1 MDVRTQPK
9 PPEVFDSMV
18 TISFEKHTL
27 SNGLDVILHED
38 HNVPVVAV
46 NVWYHVGSKDEEVG
60 RTGFAHLFEHV
71 MFEGT
76 KHHNRSHFEP
86 LQKAGANL
94 NGSTTPDRTNYWE
107 DVPTNYLELA
117 LWLEADRMGFL
128 LDALDQERLD
138 IQRDVVKNERR
149 QSYENRPYGM
159 AHWHIQEALYPMP
172 HPYHW
177 MTIGSQEDLNAAT
190 LDDIKNFFKRF
201 YSPTNASLAIA
212 GDIQMGE
219 ALELANRYFGDLP
232 PGEAVPRKG
241 RHDSSLKGRVE
252 LEMRDK
258 VTLPRTYIAWPTP
271 PEGDPDDPA
280 LEIYQAIM
288 SDGQT
293 SRLHKSLVYEKQI
306 AQGAGMRYHS
316 SEIAG
321 QCMLQVTAAEGHD
334 LAEVEAAAEAEMER
348 LLKEPPTEEEMTR
361 VKNRIEASHFR
372 QLARIGGFGG
382 RADQL
387 NHFSVFAQDPDLI
400 NTSLDKYMSVTREDV
415 LRVAETVLGDNQVRL
430 RVLPE
435 PSLSPAT
442 VALDRTV
449 MPPPKSE
456 PSFTPPTPS
465 GTKLSNGMGVTVVE
479 QRGMPIVAFGL
490 LMDAGAS
497 RDPQDLPGL
506 AGFTAQ
512 MLPEGTTSRTSQ
524 EIAQAFEFIGSR
536 ISTDGRREYTLL
548 SAETLTKH
556 WPTALELTADL
567 VLNPN
572 FPDHEIERVRREHLT
587 DLRRGKDEP
596 NAVAEQLMAGLV
608 FNRDS
613 GYGHPLAGTEKSIAA
628 LTRNDLVSQ
637 FQRDY
642 GPANANLIVV
652 GDVSIYEAVKHAES
666 VFGGWQS
673 SDPSANG
680 RAPVEPSNGAAT
692 VYLVDKPGAPQS
704 VIRALNT
711 TIPRSHPDYLGLTL
725 MNYSFGG
732 QFSARLNQNLRQ
744 EKGYSYGY
752 QSNIQ
757 WYRGPSL
764 MLAGG
769 SVQTEVTKE
778 SVYETLKEYN
788 EVRGSRP
795 ISQEEL
801 DIAKQGILRSYPAA
815 FERPAAV
822 LGQVLQMVQF
832 GLPEDYFQTVRS
844 KLEAVTL
851 EDIHRITQELVRP
864 DQLKILVVGDR
875 QTIEPG
881 LRELDVPTVVLD
893 VDGVETT

>member
-1 MDVRTQPK
+1 
-9 PPEVFDSMV
+9 MV

-38 HNVPVVAV
+38 HNIPVVAV
-46 NVWYHVGSKDEEVG
+46 NVWYHVGSKDEEIG

-71 MFEGT
+71 MFEGS
-76 KHHNRSHFEP
+76 KHHNSSHFDP

-107 DVPTNYLELA
+107 DVPTNYLDLA
-117 LWLEADRMGFL
+117 LWLESDRMGFL
-128 LDALDQERLD
+128 LDALDQQRLD

-159 AHWHIQEALYPMP
+159 AHWHLQEALYPMP

-177 MTIGSQEDLNAAT
+177 MTIGSQEDLDAAD

-201 YSPTNASLAIA
+201 YTPSNASLAIA
-212 GDIQMGE
+212 GDIDMGQ
-219 ALELANRYFGDLP
+219 ALEMVNHYFGDLP
-232 PGEAVPRKG
+232 PGEPVPRKG
-241 RHDSSLKGRVE
+241 RHDSSLRGRIE
-252 LEMRDK
+252 LEMRDS

-271 PEGDPDDPA
+271 PEGDIDDAP

-288 SDGQT
+288 SDGLT

-306 AQGAGMRYHS
+306 AQSANMRYHS

-321 QCMLQVTAAEGHD
+321 QCILSVTAAEGHELD
-334 LAEVEAAAEAEMER
+334 EVEAAADAEMEM
-348 LLKEPPTEEEMTR
+348 LLREPPTDEEITR

-387 NHFSVFAQDPDLI
+387 NHYSVFSADPDLI

-415 LRVAETVLGDNQVRL
+415 MRVAESVLGENQVRL

-435 PSLSPAT
+435 PTLSSAT
-442 VALDRTV
+442 VTIDRTV

-456 PSFTPPTPS
+456 PVFNPPTPTR
-465 GTKLSNGMGVTVVE
+465 TKLSNGMGISVIE
-479 QRGMPIVAFGL
+479 QRGMPIVAFGV

-497 RDPQDLPGL
+497 RDPENLPGL

-512 MLPEGTTSRTSQ
+512 MLPEGTTTKTSQ

-536 ISTDGRREYTLL
+536 ISADGRREYTLL

-556 WPTALELTADL
+556 WPTGLELTADL

-587 DLRRGKDEP
+587 ELRRGKDEP

-608 FNRDS
+608 FQSSS
-613 GYGHPLAGTEKSIAA
+613 GYGHPLSGTEKSIAA
-628 LTRNDLVSQ
+628 LTQDDIVSQ
-637 FQRDY
+637 FSRDY
-642 GPANANLIVV
+642 TPANANLIVV
-652 GDVSIYEAVKHAES
+652 GDVSIDEVAKRAEAV
-666 VFGGWQS
+666 FGRWKGG
-673 SDPSANG
+673 PSANG
-680 RAPVEPSNGAAT
+680 RSVVEPSNGTAT
-692 VYLVDKPGAPQS
+692 IYLVDRPGAPQS

-711 TIPRSHPDYLGLTL
+711 TIPRLHPDYLGLTL
-725 MNYSFGG
+725 MNYAFGG

-752 QSNIQ
+752 QSHVQ
-757 WYRGPSL
+757 WFRSSSL

-778 SVYETLKEYN
+778 SVFETLKEYN

-795 ISQEEL
+795 ISEEEL
-801 DIAKQGILRSYPAA
+801 ENAKASVLRSFPAN
-815 FERPAAV
+815 FERPGAIM
-822 LGQVLQMVQF
+822 GQVLQMVQF
-832 GLPEDYFQTVRS
+832 GLPDDYLQTVRANV
-844 KLEAVTL
+844 EAVTL
-851 EDIHRITQELVRP
+851 DDVHRITQELVRP

-875 QTIEPG
+875 QLIETG
-881 LRELDVPTVVLD
+881 LRQLDLPTVVLD
-893 VDGVETT
+893 ADGVVTT

>member
-1 MDVRTQPK
+1 
-9 PPEVFDSMV
+9 MV
-18 TISFEKHTL
+18 TIAFEKHTL

-38 HNVPVVAV
+38 HTIPVVAV
-46 NVWYHVGSKDEEVG
+46 NVWYHVGSKDEEMG

-71 MFEGT
+71 MFEGS
-76 KHHNRSHFEP
+76 KHHNSSHFEP

-107 DVPTNYLELA
+107 DVPTNYLDLA

-128 LDALDQERLD
+128 LDALDQQRLD

-159 AHWHIQEALYPMP
+159 AHWHLQEALYPLP
-172 HPYHW
+172 HPYNW
-177 MTIGSQEDLNAAT
+177 MTIGSQEDLDAAT
-190 LDDIKNFFKRF
+190 LDDIKAFFTRF
-201 YSPTNASLAIA
+201 YTPTNASLAIA
-212 GDIQMGE
+212 GDIDMGE
-219 ALELANRYFGDLP
+219 ALEMANKYFSNLA

-241 RHDSSLKGRVE
+241 RHDSGLKGRIE

-258 VTLPRTYIAWPTP
+258 VTLPRTYIAWPTS
-271 PEGDPDDPA
+271 PEGDVDDAP

-288 SDGQT
+288 SDGLT

-306 AQGAGMRYHS
+306 AQNANMRYHS
-316 SEIAG
+316 SEISG
-321 QCMLQVTAAEGHD
+321 QCVMSVTAAEGHE
-334 LAEVEAAAEAEMER
+334 LAEVEAAADAEMAR
-348 LLKEPPTEEEMTR
+348 LLREPPTDEEITR

-372 QLARIGGFGG
+372 SLARIGGFGG

-387 NHFSVFAQDPDLI
+387 NHFSVFSANPELI
-400 NTSLDKYMSVTREDV
+400 NTSLDKYMKVTREDII
-415 LRVAETVLGDNQVRL
+415 RVAETVLGGNQVRL

-442 VALDRTV
+442 VTIDRTI
-449 MPPPKSE
+449 MPEPKAE
-456 PSFTPPTPS
+456 PVFNPPTP
-465 GTKLSNGMGVTVVE
+465 TRTTLSNGMGISVIE
-479 QRGMPIVAFGL
+479 QRGLPIVAFGM

-497 RDPQDLPGL
+497 RDPEQLPGL

-512 MLPEGTTSRTSQ
+512 MLPEGTTSKTSQ

-536 ISTDGRREYTLL
+536 ISADGRREYTLL

-567 VLNPN
+567 VLNPS
-572 FPDHEIERVRREHLT
+572 FPDHEVERVRREHLT
-587 DLRRGKDEP
+587 ELRRGKDEP

-608 FNRDS
+608 FQRDS
-613 GYGHPLAGTEKSIAA
+613 GYGHPLSGTENSIGA
-628 LTRNDLVSQ
+628 LTRDDMVRQFSQ
-637 FQRDY
+637 DY
-642 GPANANLIVV
+642 SPANANLIVV
-652 GDVSIYEAVKHAES
+652 GDVSIDEVAKRAEEI
-666 VFGGWQS
+666 FGSWKGGDS
-673 SDPSANG
+673 SANG
-680 RAPVEPSNGAAT
+680 VATIAPSNGTAT
-692 VYLVDKPGAPQS
+692 IYLVDRPGAPQS
-704 VIRALNT
+704 VIRAMHT
-711 TIPRSHPDYLGLTL
+711 TIPRLHPDYLGLTL
-725 MNYSFGG
+725 MNYAFGG

-752 QSNIQ
+752 QSHVQ
-757 WYRGPSL
+757 WFRGPSL

-778 SVYETLKEYN
+778 SVFETLKEFN

-795 ISQEEL
+795 ISAEEL
-801 DIAKQGILRSYPAA
+801 DNSKQSVLRSFPAN
-815 FERPAAV
+815 FERPGAIM
-822 LGQVLQMVQF
+822 GQVLQMVQF
-832 GLPEDYFQTVRS
+832 GLPDDYLQTVRS
-844 KLEAVTL
+844 NVEAVTL
-851 EDIHRITQELVRP
+851 DEVHRVTQELVRP

-875 QTIEPG
+875 QQIEKG
-881 LRELDVPTVVLD
+881 LRELDIPTVILD

>member
-1 MDVRTQPK
+1 
-9 PPEVFDSMV
+9 
-18 TISFEKHTL
+18 
-27 SNGLDVILHED
+27 
-38 HNVPVVAV
+38 
-46 NVWYHVGSKDEEVG
+46 
-60 RTGFAHLFEHV
+60 
-71 MFEGT
+71 
-76 KHHNRSHFEP
+76 
-86 LQKAGANL
+86 
-94 NGSTTPDRTNYWE
+94 
-107 DVPTNYLELA
+107 
-117 LWLEADRMGFL
+117 MGFL
-128 LDALDQERLD
+128 LDALDQQRLD

-159 AHWHIQEALYPMP
+159 AHWHLQEALYPMP

-177 MTIGSQEDLNAAT
+177 MTIGSQEDLDAAD

-201 YSPTNASLAIA
+201 YTPSNASLAIA
-212 GDIQMGE
+212 GDIDMGQ
-219 ALELANRYFGDLP
+219 ALEMVNHYFGDLP

-241 RHDSSLKGRVE
+241 RYDSSLRGRIE
-252 LEMRDK
+252 LEMRDS

-271 PEGDPDDPA
+271 PEGDIDDAP
-280 LEIYQAIM
+280 LEIYQAVM
-288 SDGQT
+288 SDGLT

-306 AQGAGMRYHS
+306 AQSANMRYHS

-321 QCMLQVTAAEGHD
+321 QCILSVTAAEGHGLD
-334 LAEVEAAAEAEMER
+334 EVEAAADAEMAR
-348 LLKEPPTEEEMTR
+348 LLREPPTDEEITR

-387 NHFSVFAQDPDLI
+387 NHYSVFSADPDLI

-415 LRVAETVLGDNQVRL
+415 MRVAESVLGENQVRL

-435 PSLSPAT
+435 PTLSPAT
-442 VALDRTV
+442 VTIDRTV
-449 MPPPKSE
+449 MPPPKGE
-456 PSFTPPTPS
+456 PVFNPPTPTR
-465 GTKLSNGMGVTVVE
+465 TKLSNGMGISVIE
-479 QRGMPIVAFGL
+479 QRGMPIVAFGV

-497 RDPQDLPGL
+497 RDPENLPGL

-512 MLPEGTTSRTSQ
+512 MLPEGTTTKTSQ

-536 ISTDGRREYTLL
+536 ISADGRREYTLL

-587 DLRRGKDEP
+587 ELRRGKDEP

-608 FNRDS
+608 FQSNS
-613 GYGHPLAGTEKSIAA
+613 GYGHPLSGTEKSIAA
-628 LTRNDLVSQ
+628 LTRDDMVSQ
-637 FQRDY
+637 FSRDY
-642 GPANANLIVV
+642 TPANANLIVV
-652 GDVSIYEAVKHAES
+652 GDVSIDEVAKRAEAV
-666 VFGGWQS
+666 FGSWKGG
-673 SDPSANG
+673 PSANG
-680 RAPVEPSNGAAT
+680 QAVVEPSNGTAT
-692 VYLVDKPGAPQS
+692 IYLVDRPGAPQS

-711 TIPRSHPDYLGLTL
+711 TIPRLHPDYLGLTL
-725 MNYSFGG
+725 MNYAFGG

-752 QSNIQ
+752 QSHVQ
-757 WYRGPSL
+757 WFRGPSL

-778 SVYETLKEYN
+778 SVFETLKEYN

-795 ISQEEL
+795 ISEEEL
-801 DIAKQGILRSYPAA
+801 ENAKASVLRSFPAN
-815 FERPAAV
+815 FERPGAIM
-822 LGQVLQMVQF
+822 GQVLQMVQF
-832 GLPEDYFQTVRS
+832 GLPDDYLQTVRANV
-844 KLEAVTL
+844 EAVTL
-851 EDIHRITQELVRP
+851 DDVHRITQELVRP

-875 QTIEPG
+875 QQIETG
-881 LRELDVPTVVLD
+881 LRELDLPTVVLD
-893 VDGVETT
+893 ADGVVTT

>member
-1 MDVRTQPK
+1 
-9 PPEVFDSMV
+9 MV

-38 HNVPVVAV
+38 HNIPVVAV
-46 NVWYHVGSKDEEVG
+46 NVWYHVGSKDEEIG

-71 MFEGT
+71 MFEGS
-76 KHHNRSHFEP
+76 KHHNSSHFDP

-107 DVPTNYLELA
+107 DVPTNYLDLA
-117 LWLEADRMGFL
+117 LWLESDRMGFL
-128 LDALDQERLD
+128 LDALDQQRLD

-159 AHWHIQEALYPMP
+159 AHWHLQEALYPMP

-177 MTIGSQEDLNAAT
+177 MTIGSQEDLDAAD

-201 YSPTNASLAIA
+201 YTPSNASLAIA
-212 GDIQMGE
+212 GDIDMGQ
-219 ALELANRYFGDLP
+219 ALEMVNHYFGDLP
-232 PGEAVPRKG
+232 PGEPAPRKG
-241 RHDSSLKGRVE
+241 RHDSSLRGRIE
-252 LEMRDK
+252 LEMRDS

-271 PEGDPDDPA
+271 PEGDIDDAP

-288 SDGQT
+288 SDGLT

-306 AQGAGMRYHS
+306 AQSANMRYHS

-321 QCMLQVTAAEGHD
+321 QCILSVTAAEGHELD
-334 LAEVEAAAEAEMER
+334 EVEAAADAEMEM
-348 LLKEPPTEEEMTR
+348 LLREPPTDEEITR

-387 NHFSVFAQDPDLI
+387 NHYSVFSADPDLI

-415 LRVAETVLGDNQVRL
+415 MRVAESILGENQVRL

-435 PSLSPAT
+435 PTLSSAT
-442 VALDRTV
+442 VTIDRTV

-456 PSFTPPTPS
+456 PVFNPPTPTR
-465 GTKLSNGMGVTVVE
+465 TKLSNGMGISVIE
-479 QRGMPIVAFGL
+479 QRGMPIVAFGV

-497 RDPQDLPGL
+497 RDPENLPGL

-512 MLPEGTTSRTSQ
+512 MLPEGTTTKTSQ

-536 ISTDGRREYTLL
+536 ISADGRREYTLL

-556 WPTALELTADL
+556 WPTGLELTADL

-587 DLRRGKDEP
+587 ELRRGKDEP

-608 FNRDS
+608 FQSSS
-613 GYGHPLAGTEKSIAA
+613 GYGHPLSGTEKSIAA
-628 LTRNDLVSQ
+628 LTRDDIVSQ
-637 FQRDY
+637 FSRDY
-642 GPANANLIVV
+642 TPANANLIVV
-652 GDVSIYEAVKHAES
+652 GDVSIDEVAKRAEAV
-666 VFGGWQS
+666 FGRWKGG
-673 SDPSANG
+673 PSANG
-680 RAPVEPSNGAAT
+680 RSVVEPTNGTAT
-692 VYLVDKPGAPQS
+692 IYLVDRPGAPQS

-711 TIPRSHPDYLGLTL
+711 TIPRLHPDYLGLTL
-725 MNYSFGG
+725 MNYAFGG

-752 QSNIQ
+752 QSHVQ
-757 WYRGPSL
+757 WFRSSSL

-778 SVYETLKEYN
+778 SVFETLKEYN

-795 ISQEEL
+795 ISEEEL
-801 DIAKQGILRSYPAA
+801 ENAKASVLRSFPAN
-815 FERPAAV
+815 FERPGAIM
-822 LGQVLQMVQF
+822 GQVLQMVQF
-832 GLPEDYFQTVRS
+832 GLPDDYLQTVRANV
-844 KLEAVTL
+844 EAVTL
-851 EDIHRITQELVRP
+851 DDVHRITQELVRP

-875 QTIEPG
+875 QLIETG
-881 LRELDVPTVVLD
+881 LRQLDLPTVVLD
-893 VDGVETT
+893 ADGVVTT

>member
-1 MDVRTQPK
+1 
-9 PPEVFDSMV
+9 MV

-38 HNVPVVAV
+38 HTIPLVAV
-46 NVWYHVGSKDEEVG
+46 NVWYHVGSKDEELG

-71 MFEGT
+71 MFEGS
-76 KHHNRSHFEP
+76 KHHNSSHFEP

-107 DVPTNYLELA
+107 DVPSNYLELA

-128 LDALDQERLD
+128 LDALDQQRFD

-159 AHWHIQEALYPMP
+159 AHWHLQGALYPLP

-177 MTIGSQEDLNAAT
+177 MTIGSQEDLDAAN
-190 LDDIKNFFKRF
+190 LDDIKDFFQRF
-201 YSPTNASLAIA
+201 YSPANASLAIA
-212 GDIQMGE
+212 GDIDQGQ
-219 ALELANRYFGDLP
+219 ALEMVNRYFGDLP
-232 PGEAVPRKG
+232 PGGSAPRKG
-241 RHDSSLKGRVE
+241 RHDSGLSGRIE

-258 VTLPRTYIAWPTP
+258 VTLPRAYVAWPTP
-271 PEGDPDDPA
+271 PEGDVDDAP

-288 SDGQT
+288 SDGLT
-293 SRLHKSLVYEKQI
+293 SRLHRSLVYEKQI
-306 AQGAGMRYHS
+306 AQSAVIRYHP
-316 SEIAG
+316 SEISG
-321 QCMLQVTAAEGHD
+321 QCVLQVTAAEGQE
-334 LAEVEAAAEAEMER
+334 LAKVEAAADAEMAR
-348 LLKEPPTEEEMTR
+348 LLKEPPTEEEITR

-387 NHFSVFAQDPDLI
+387 NHFSVFASNPDLI
-400 NTSLDKYMSVTREDV
+400 NTSLDRYMSVTREDV
-415 LRVAETVLGDNQVRL
+415 MRVAQTVLGGNQVRL

-435 PSLSPAT
+435 PTLSPTAT
-442 VALDRTV
+442 TVDRTV
-449 MPPPKSE
+449 TPTPQSE
-456 PSFTPPTPS
+456 PSFTPPIPAR
-465 GTKLSNGMGVTVVE
+465 TKLSNGMGISVVE
-479 QRGMPIVAFGL
+479 QRGLPIVAFGL

-497 RDPQDLPGL
+497 RDPEHLPGL

-512 MLPEGTTSRTSQ
+512 MLPEGTNTRSSQ

-536 ISTDGRREYTLL
+536 ISADGRREYTLM

-567 VLNPN
+567 VLNPT
-572 FPDHEIERVRREHLT
+572 FPNHEIERVRREHLT

-608 FNRDS
+608 FNTNS
-613 GYGHPLAGTEKSIAA
+613 GYGHPLSGTEKSIGA
-628 LTRNDLVSQ
+628 LTRDDLVHQ
-637 FQRDY
+637 FTRDY
-642 GPANANLIVV
+642 RPASANLIVV
-652 GDVSIYEAVKHAES
+652 GDVSIDEVVRRAEA
-666 VFGGWQS
+666 VFGGWKVG
-673 SDPSANG
+673 DRSANG
-680 RAPVEPSNGAAT
+680 RAPVEPFDGAAT
-692 VYLVDKPGAPQS
+692 LYLVDRPGAPQS
-704 VIRALNT
+704 VIRALDT

-769 SVQTEVTKE
+769 SVQTKVTKE
-778 SVYETLKEYN
+778 SVVETLKEYN

-795 ISQEEL
+795 ISQDEL
-801 DIAKQGILRSYPAA
+801 DNAKAGILRSFPAN
-815 FERPAAV
+815 FERPGAV

-832 GLPEDYFQTVRS
+832 NLPDDYFQTVRAS
-844 KLEAVTL
+844 LDAVTL
-851 EDIHRITQELVRP
+851 EDVHRTTQELVRP
-864 DQLKILVVGDR
+864 DRLKILVVGDR
-875 QTIEPG
+875 QQIEGG
-881 LRELDVPTVVLD
+881 LRELNIPTVILD
-893 VDGVETT
+893 LDGVETT

>member
-1 MDVRTQPK
+1 
-9 PPEVFDSMV
+9 MV

-38 HNVPVVAV
+38 HNIPVVAV
-46 NVWYHVGSKDEEVG
+46 NVWYHVGSKDEEIG

-71 MFEGT
+71 MFEGS
-76 KHHNRSHFEP
+76 KHHNSSHFDP

-107 DVPTNYLELA
+107 DVPTNYLDLA
-117 LWLEADRMGFL
+117 LWLESDRMGFL
-128 LDALDQERLD
+128 LDALDQQRLD

-159 AHWHIQEALYPMP
+159 AHWHLQEALYPMP

-177 MTIGSQEDLNAAT
+177 MTIGSQEDLDAAD

-201 YSPTNASLAIA
+201 YTPSNASLAIA
-212 GDIQMGE
+212 GDIDMGQ
-219 ALELANRYFGDLP
+219 ALEMVNHYFGDLP
-232 PGEAVPRKG
+232 PGEPVPRKG
-241 RHDSSLKGRVE
+241 RHDSSLRGRIE
-252 LEMRDK
+252 LEMRDS

-271 PEGDPDDPA
+271 PEGDINDAP

-288 SDGQT
+288 SDGLT

-306 AQGAGMRYHS
+306 AQSANMRYHS
-316 SEIAG
+316 SEISG
-321 QCMLQVTAAEGHD
+321 QCVLSVTAAEGHGLD
-334 LAEVEAAAEAEMER
+334 EVEAAADAEMAM
-348 LLKEPPTEEEMTR
+348 LLREPPTDEEITR

-387 NHFSVFAQDPDLI
+387 NHYSVFSADPDLI

-415 LRVAETVLGDNQVRL
+415 MRVAESILGENQVRL

-435 PSLSPAT
+435 PTLSPAT
-442 VALDRTV
+442 VTIDRTV

-456 PSFTPPTPS
+456 PVFNPPTPTR
-465 GTKLSNGMGVTVVE
+465 TKLSNGMGISVIE
-479 QRGMPIVAFGL
+479 QRGMPIVAFGV

-497 RDPQDLPGL
+497 RDPENLPGL

-512 MLPEGTTSRTSQ
+512 MLPEGTTTKTSQ

-536 ISTDGRREYTLL
+536 ISADGRREYTLL

-556 WPTALELTADL
+556 WPTGLELTADL

-587 DLRRGKDEP
+587 ELRRGKDEP

-608 FNRDS
+608 FQSSS
-613 GYGHPLAGTEKSIAA
+613 GYGHPLSGTEKSIAA
-628 LTRNDLVSQ
+628 LTRDDIASQ
-637 FQRDY
+637 FNRDY
-642 GPANANLIVV
+642 TPANANLIVV
-652 GDVSIYEAVKHAES
+652 GDVSIDEVAKRAEAV
-666 VFGGWQS
+666 FGRWKGG
-673 SDPSANG
+673 PSANG
-680 RAPVEPSNGAAT
+680 RSVVEPSNGTAT
-692 VYLVDKPGAPQS
+692 IYLVDRPGAPQS

-711 TIPRSHPDYLGLTL
+711 TIPRLHPDYLGLTL
-725 MNYSFGG
+725 MNYAFGG

-752 QSNIQ
+752 QSHVQ
-757 WYRGPSL
+757 WFRSSSL

-778 SVYETLKEYN
+778 SVFETLKEYN

-795 ISQEEL
+795 ISEEEL
-801 DIAKQGILRSYPAA
+801 ENAKASVLRSFPAN
-815 FERPAAV
+815 FERPGAIM
-822 LGQVLQMVQF
+822 GQVLQMVQF
-832 GLPEDYFQTVRS
+832 GLPDDYLQTVRANV
-844 KLEAVTL
+844 EAVTL
-851 EDIHRITQELVRP
+851 DDVHRITQELVRP

-875 QTIEPG
+875 QQIETG
-881 LRELDVPTVVLD
+881 LRQLDLPTVVLD
-893 VDGVETT
+893 ADGVVTT

>member
-1 MDVRTQPK
+1 
-9 PPEVFDSMV
+9 MV

-38 HNVPVVAV
+38 HNIPVVAV
-46 NVWYHVGSKDEEVG
+46 NVWYHVGSKDEEIG

-71 MFEGT
+71 MFEGS
-76 KHHNRSHFEP
+76 KHHNSSHFDP

-107 DVPTNYLELA
+107 DVPTNYLDLA
-117 LWLEADRMGFL
+117 LWLESDRMGFL
-128 LDALDQERLD
+128 LDALDQQRLD

-159 AHWHIQEALYPMP
+159 AHWHLQEALYPMP

-177 MTIGSQEDLNAAT
+177 MTIGSQEDLDAAD

-201 YSPTNASLAIA
+201 YTPSNASLAIA
-212 GDIQMGE
+212 GDIDMGQ
-219 ALELANRYFGDLP
+219 ALEMVNHYFGDLP
-232 PGEAVPRKG
+232 PGEPVPRKG
-241 RHDSSLKGRVE
+241 RHDSSLRGRIE
-252 LEMRDK
+252 LEMRDS

-271 PEGDPDDPA
+271 PEGDIDDAP

-288 SDGQT
+288 SDGLT

-306 AQGAGMRYHS
+306 AQSANMRYHS

-321 QCMLQVTAAEGHD
+321 QCILSVTAAEGHELD
-334 LAEVEAAAEAEMER
+334 EVEAAADAEMEM
-348 LLKEPPTEEEMTR
+348 LLREPPTDEEITR

-387 NHFSVFAQDPDLI
+387 NHYSVFSADPDLI

-415 LRVAETVLGDNQVRL
+415 MRVAESILGENQVRL

-435 PSLSPAT
+435 PTLSSAT
-442 VALDRTV
+442 VTIDRTV

-456 PSFTPPTPS
+456 PVFNPPTPTR
-465 GTKLSNGMGVTVVE
+465 TKLSNGMGISVIE
-479 QRGMPIVAFGL
+479 QRGMPIVAFGV

-497 RDPQDLPGL
+497 RDPENLPGL

-512 MLPEGTTSRTSQ
+512 MLPEGTTTKTSQ

-536 ISTDGRREYTLL
+536 ISADGRREYTLL

-556 WPTALELTADL
+556 WPTGLELTADL

-587 DLRRGKDEP
+587 ELRRGKDEP

-608 FNRDS
+608 FQSSS
-613 GYGHPLAGTEKSIAA
+613 GYGHPLSGTEKSIAA
-628 LTRNDLVSQ
+628 LTRDDIVSQ
-637 FQRDY
+637 FSRDY
-642 GPANANLIVV
+642 TPANANLIVV
-652 GDVSIYEAVKHAES
+652 GDVSIDEVAKRAEAV
-666 VFGGWQS
+666 FGRWKGG
-673 SDPSANG
+673 PSANG
-680 RAPVEPSNGAAT
+680 RSVVEPSNGTAT
-692 VYLVDKPGAPQS
+692 IYLVDRPGAPQS

-711 TIPRSHPDYLGLTL
+711 TIPRLHPDYLGLTL
-725 MNYSFGG
+725 MNYAFGG

-752 QSNIQ
+752 QSHVQ
-757 WYRGPSL
+757 WFRSSSL

-778 SVYETLKEYN
+778 SVFETLKEYN

-795 ISQEEL
+795 ISEEEL
-801 DIAKQGILRSYPAA
+801 ENAKASVLRSFPAN
-815 FERPAAV
+815 FERPGAIM
-822 LGQVLQMVQF
+822 GQVLQMVQF
-832 GLPEDYFQTVRS
+832 GLPDDYLQTVRANV
-844 KLEAVTL
+844 EAVTL
-851 EDIHRITQELVRP
+851 DDVHRITQELVRP

-875 QTIEPG
+875 QLIETG
-881 LRELDVPTVVLD
+881 LRQLDLPTVVLD
-893 VDGVETT
+893 ADGVVTT

>member
-1 MDVRTQPK
+1 
-9 PPEVFDSMV
+9 MV

-38 HNVPVVAV
+38 HNIPVVAV
-46 NVWYHVGSKDEEVG
+46 NVWYHVGSKDEEIG

-71 MFEGT
+71 MFEGS
-76 KHHNRSHFEP
+76 KHHNSSHFDP

-107 DVPTNYLELA
+107 DVPTNYLDLA
-117 LWLEADRMGFL
+117 LWLESDRMGFL
-128 LDALDQERLD
+128 LDALDQQRLD

-159 AHWHIQEALYPMP
+159 AHWHLQEALYPMP

-177 MTIGSQEDLNAAT
+177 MTIGSQEDLDAAD

-201 YSPTNASLAIA
+201 YTPSNASLAIA
-212 GDIQMGE
+212 GDIDMGQ
-219 ALELANRYFGDLP
+219 ALEMVNHYFGDLP
-232 PGEAVPRKG
+232 PGEPVPRKG
-241 RHDSSLKGRVE
+241 RHDSSLRGRIE
-252 LEMRDK
+252 LEMRDS

-271 PEGDPDDPA
+271 PEGDIDDAP

-288 SDGQT
+288 SDGLT

-306 AQGAGMRYHS
+306 AQSANMRYHS

-321 QCMLQVTAAEGHD
+321 QCILSVTAAEGHELD
-334 LAEVEAAAEAEMER
+334 EVEAAADAEMEM
-348 LLKEPPTEEEMTR
+348 LLREPPTDEEITR

-387 NHFSVFAQDPDLI
+387 NHYSVFSADPDLI

-415 LRVAETVLGDNQVRL
+415 MRVAESILGENQVRL

-435 PSLSPAT
+435 PTLSSAT
-442 VALDRTV
+442 VTIDRTV

-456 PSFTPPTPS
+456 PVFNPPTPTR
-465 GTKLSNGMGVTVVE
+465 TKLSNGMGISVIE
-479 QRGMPIVAFGL
+479 QRGMPIVAFGV

-497 RDPQDLPGL
+497 RDPENLPGL

-512 MLPEGTTSRTSQ
+512 MLPEGTTTKTSQ

-536 ISTDGRREYTLL
+536 ISADGRREYTLL

-556 WPTALELTADL
+556 WPTGLELTADL

-587 DLRRGKDEP
+587 ELRRGKDEP

-608 FNRDS
+608 FQSSS
-613 GYGHPLAGTEKSIAA
+613 GYGHPLSGTEKSIAA
-628 LTRNDLVSQ
+628 LTQDDIVSQ
-637 FQRDY
+637 FSRDY
-642 GPANANLIVV
+642 TPANANLIVV
-652 GDVSIYEAVKHAES
+652 GDVSIDEVAKRAEAV
-666 VFGGWQS
+666 FGRWKGG
-673 SDPSANG
+673 PSANG
-680 RAPVEPSNGAAT
+680 RSVVEPSNGTAT
-692 VYLVDKPGAPQS
+692 IYLVDRPGAPQS

-711 TIPRSHPDYLGLTL
+711 TIPRLHPDYLGLTL
-725 MNYSFGG
+725 MNYAFGG

-752 QSNIQ
+752 QSHVQ
-757 WYRGPSL
+757 WFRSSSL

-778 SVYETLKEYN
+778 SVFETLKEYN

-795 ISQEEL
+795 ISEEEL
-801 DIAKQGILRSYPAA
+801 ENAKASVLRSFPAN
-815 FERPAAV
+815 FERPGAIM
-822 LGQVLQMVQF
+822 GQVLQMVQF
-832 GLPEDYFQTVRS
+832 GLPDDYLQTVRANV
-844 KLEAVTL
+844 EAVTL
-851 EDIHRITQELVRP
+851 DDVHRITQELVRP

-875 QTIEPG
+875 QLIETG
-881 LRELDVPTVVLD
+881 LRQLDLPTVVLD
-893 VDGVETT
+893 ADGVVTT

>member
-1 MDVRTQPK
+1 
-9 PPEVFDSMV
+9 MV
-18 TISFEKHTL
+18 TIAFEKHTL

-38 HNVPVVAV
+38 HTIPVVAV
-46 NVWYHVGSKDEEVG
+46 NVWYHVGSKDEEMG

-71 MFEGT
+71 MFEGS
-76 KHHNRSHFEP
+76 KHHNSSHFEP

-107 DVPTNYLELA
+107 DVPTNYLDLA

-128 LDALDQERLD
+128 LDALDQQRLD

-159 AHWHIQEALYPMP
+159 AHWHLQEALYPLP
-172 HPYHW
+172 HPYNW
-177 MTIGSQEDLNAAT
+177 MTIGSQEDLDAAT
-190 LDDIKNFFKRF
+190 LDDIKAFFTRF
-201 YSPTNASLAIA
+201 YTPTNASLAIA
-212 GDIQMGE
+212 GDIDMGE
-219 ALELANRYFGDLP
+219 ALEMANKYFSNLA

-241 RHDSSLKGRVE
+241 RHDSGLKGRIE

-258 VTLPRTYIAWPTP
+258 VTLPRTYIAWPTS
-271 PEGDPDDPA
+271 PEGDVDDAP

-288 SDGQT
+288 SDGLT

-306 AQGAGMRYHS
+306 AQNANMRYHS
-316 SEIAG
+316 SEISG
-321 QCMLQVTAAEGHD
+321 QCVMSVTAAEGHE
-334 LAEVEAAAEAEMER
+334 LAEVEAAADAEMAR
-348 LLKEPPTEEEMTR
+348 LLREPPTDEEITR

-372 QLARIGGFGG
+372 SLARIGGFGG

-387 NHFSVFAQDPDLI
+387 NHFSVFSANPELI
-400 NTSLDKYMSVTREDV
+400 NTSLDKYMKVTREDI
-415 LRVAETVLGDNQVRL
+415 LRVAETVLGGNQVRL

-442 VALDRTV
+442 VTIDRTI
-449 MPPPKSE
+449 MPEPKAE
-456 PSFTPPTPS
+456 PVFNPPTP
-465 GTKLSNGMGVTVVE
+465 TRTTLSNGMGISVIE
-479 QRGMPIVAFGL
+479 QRGLPIVAFGM

-497 RDPQDLPGL
+497 RDPEQLPGL

-512 MLPEGTTSRTSQ
+512 MLPEGTTSKNSQ

-536 ISTDGRREYTLL
+536 ISAEGRREYTLL

-567 VLNPN
+567 VLNPS
-572 FPDHEIERVRREHLT
+572 FPDHEVERVRREHLT
-587 DLRRGKDEP
+587 ELRRGKDEP

-608 FNRDS
+608 FQRDS
-613 GYGHPLAGTEKSIAA
+613 GYGHPLSGTENSIGA
-628 LTRNDLVSQ
+628 LTRDDMVRQFSQ
-637 FQRDY
+637 DY
-642 GPANANLIVV
+642 SPANANLIVV
-652 GDVSIYEAVKHAES
+652 GDVSIDEVAKRAEEI
-666 VFGGWQS
+666 FGSWKGGDS
-673 SDPSANG
+673 SANG
-680 RAPVEPSNGAAT
+680 VATIAPSNGTAT
-692 VYLVDKPGAPQS
+692 IYLVDRPGAPQS
-704 VIRALNT
+704 VIRAMHT
-711 TIPRSHPDYLGLTL
+711 TIPRLHPDYLGLTL
-725 MNYSFGG
+725 MNYAFGG

-752 QSNIQ
+752 QSHVQ
-757 WYRGPSL
+757 WFRGPSL

-778 SVYETLKEYN
+778 SVFETLKEFN

-795 ISQEEL
+795 ISAEEL
-801 DIAKQGILRSYPAA
+801 DNSKQSVLRSFPAN
-815 FERPAAV
+815 FERPGAIM
-822 LGQVLQMVQF
+822 GQVLQMVQF
-832 GLPEDYFQTVRS
+832 GLPDDYLQTVRS
-844 KLEAVTL
+844 NVEAVTL
-851 EDIHRITQELVRP
+851 DEVHRVTQELVRP

-875 QTIEPG
+875 QQIEKG
-881 LRELDVPTVVLD
+881 LRELDIPTVILD

>member
-1 MDVRTQPK
+1 
-9 PPEVFDSMV
+9 MV
-18 TISFEKHTL
+18 SIAFEKHTL
-27 SNGLDVILHED
+27 SNGLDVILHQD
-38 HNVPVVAV
+38 HTIPVVAV
-46 NVWYHVGSKDEEVG
+46 NVWYHVGSKDEEIG

-71 MFEGT
+71 MFEGS
-76 KHHNRSHFEP
+76 KHHNSSHFEP

-107 DVPTNYLELA
+107 DVPTNYLDLA
-117 LWLEADRMGFL
+117 LWLESDRMGFL

-159 AHWHIQEALYPMP
+159 AHWHLQEALYPLP

-177 MTIGSQEDLNAAT
+177 MTIGSQEDLDAAT
-190 LDDIKNFFKRF
+190 LDDIKNFFKRY
-201 YSPTNASLAIA
+201 YSPANASLAIA
-212 GDIQMGE
+212 GDIDMAE
-219 ALELANRYFGDLP
+219 ALEMVNHYFGDLP
-232 PGEAVPRKG
+232 SGEAVPRKG
-241 RHDSSLKGRVE
+241 RHDSGLTGRIE

-271 PEGDPDDPA
+271 PEGDIDDAP

-288 SDGQT
+288 SDGLT

-306 AQGAGMRYHS
+306 AQSAHIRYHS

-321 QCMLQVTAAEGHD
+321 QAVLQVTAAEGHE
-334 LAEVEAAAEAEMER
+334 LAEVEAVAEAEMAR
-348 LLKEPPTEEEMTR
+348 LLREPPTDEEMTR

-387 NHFSVFAQDPDLI
+387 NHFSVFSKNPDLI
-400 NTSLDKYMSVTREDV
+400 NTSLDRYMSVTREDV
-415 LRVAETVLGDNQVRL
+415 MRVAETVLGDNQVRL

-435 PSLSPAT
+435 PTLSPAT
-442 VALDRTV
+442 VTIDRTV
-449 MPPPKSE
+449 MPSPKGE
-456 PSFTPPTPS
+456 PVFRPPTP
-465 GTKLSNGMGVTVVE
+465 TRTTLSNGMGISVIE
-479 QRGMPIVAFGL
+479 QRGLPIVAFGV

-497 RDPQDLPGL
+497 RDPESLPGL

-512 MLPEGTTSRTSQ
+512 MLPEGTNSKSSQ

-536 ISTDGRREYTLL
+536 ISADGRREYTLL

-556 WPTALELTADL
+556 FPTALELTADL

-572 FPDHEIERVRREHLT
+572 FPDHEVERVRREHLT
-587 DLRRGKDEP
+587 ELRRGKDEP

-613 GYGHPLAGTEKSIAA
+613 GYGHSLSGTEKSIGA
-628 LTRNDLVSQ
+628 LTRNDLMRQ
-637 FQRDY
+637 FGRDY
-642 GPANANLIVV
+642 SPANADLIVV
-652 GDVSIYEAVKHAES
+652 GDVSIDDVVKQAES
-666 VFGGWQS
+666 VFGDWKTAN
-673 SDPSANG
+673 SATNG
-680 RAPVEPSNGAAT
+680 LAEVVPFNGSAT
-692 VYLVDKPGAPQS
+692 IYLVDRPGAPQS
-704 VIRALNT
+704 VIRAMHT
-711 TIPRSHPDYLGLTL
+711 TIPRLHPDYLGLTL
-725 MNYSFGG
+725 MNFAFGG

-752 QSNIQ
+752 QSHVQ

-778 SVYETLKEYN
+778 SVFETLKEFN
-788 EVRGSRP
+788 EVKGSRP

-801 DIAKQGILRSYPAA
+801 ENAKASVLRSFPAN
-815 FERPAAV
+815 FERPGAV
-822 LGQVLQMVQF
+822 MGQILQMVQF
-832 GLPEDYFQTVRS
+832 GLPDDYLQTVRS
-844 KLEAVTL
+844 NVESVTL
-851 EDIHRITQELVRP
+851 DDVHRITQELIRP

-875 QTIEPG
+875 QQIETG
-881 LRELDVPTVVLD
+881 LRELDIPTVILD

>member
-1 MDVRTQPK
+1 
-9 PPEVFDSMV
+9 MV

-38 HNVPVVAV
+38 HNIPVVAV
-46 NVWYHVGSKDEEVG
+46 NVWYHVGSKDEEIG

-71 MFEGT
+71 MFEGS
-76 KHHNRSHFEP
+76 KHHNSSHFDP

-107 DVPTNYLELA
+107 DVPTNYLDLA
-117 LWLEADRMGFL
+117 LWLESDRMGFL
-128 LDALDQERLD
+128 LDALDQQRLD

-159 AHWHIQEALYPMP
+159 AHWHLQEALYPMP

-177 MTIGSQEDLNAAT
+177 MTIGSQEDLDAAD

-201 YSPTNASLAIA
+201 YTPSNASLAIA
-212 GDIQMGE
+212 GDIDMGQ
-219 ALELANRYFGDLP
+219 ALEMVNHYFGDLP
-232 PGEAVPRKG
+232 PGEPVPRKG
-241 RHDSSLKGRVE
+241 RHDSSLRGRIE
-252 LEMRDK
+252 LEMRDS
-258 VTLPRTYIAWPTP
+258 VTLPRTDIAWPTP
-271 PEGDPDDPA
+271 PEGDIDDAP

-288 SDGQT
+288 SDGLT

-306 AQGAGMRYHS
+306 AQSANMRYHS

-321 QCMLQVTAAEGHD
+321 QCILSVTAAEGHELD
-334 LAEVEAAAEAEMER
+334 EVEAAADAEMEM
-348 LLKEPPTEEEMTR
+348 LLREPPTDEEITR

-387 NHFSVFAQDPDLI
+387 NHYSVFSADPDLI

-415 LRVAETVLGDNQVRL
+415 MRVAESILGENQVRL

-435 PSLSPAT
+435 PTLSSAT
-442 VALDRTV
+442 VTIDRTV

-456 PSFTPPTPS
+456 PVFNPPTPTR
-465 GTKLSNGMGVTVVE
+465 TKLSNGMGISVIE
-479 QRGMPIVAFGL
+479 QRGMPIVAFGV

-497 RDPQDLPGL
+497 RDPENLPGL

-512 MLPEGTTSRTSQ
+512 MLPEGTTTKTSQ

-536 ISTDGRREYTLL
+536 ISADGRREYTLL

-556 WPTALELTADL
+556 WPTGLELTADL

-587 DLRRGKDEP
+587 ELRRGKDEP

-608 FNRDS
+608 FQSSS
-613 GYGHPLAGTEKSIAA
+613 GYGHPLSGTEKSIAA
-628 LTRNDLVSQ
+628 LTRDDIVSQ
-637 FQRDY
+637 FSRDY
-642 GPANANLIVV
+642 TPANANLIVV
-652 GDVSIYEAVKHAES
+652 GDVSIDEVAKRAEAV
-666 VFGGWQS
+666 FGRWKGG
-673 SDPSANG
+673 PSANG
-680 RAPVEPSNGAAT
+680 RSVVEPSNGTAT
-692 VYLVDKPGAPQS
+692 IYLVDRPGAPQS

-711 TIPRSHPDYLGLTL
+711 TIPRLHPDYLGLTL
-725 MNYSFGG
+725 MNYAFGG

-752 QSNIQ
+752 QSHVQ
-757 WYRGPSL
+757 WFRSSSL

-778 SVYETLKEYN
+778 SVFETLKEYN

-795 ISQEEL
+795 ISEEEL
-801 DIAKQGILRSYPAA
+801 ENAKASVLRSFPAN
-815 FERPAAV
+815 FERPGAIM
-822 LGQVLQMVQF
+822 GQVLQMVQF
-832 GLPEDYFQTVRS
+832 GLPDDYLQTVRANV
-844 KLEAVTL
+844 EAVTL
-851 EDIHRITQELVRP
+851 DDVHRITQELVRP

-875 QTIEPG
+875 QLIETG
-881 LRELDVPTVVLD
+881 LRQLDLPTVVLD
-893 VDGVETT
+893 ADGVVTT

>member
-1 MDVRTQPK
+1 
-9 PPEVFDSMV
+9 MV
-18 TISFEKHTL
+18 TIAFEKHTL

-38 HNVPVVAV
+38 HTIPVVAV
-46 NVWYHVGSKDEEVG
+46 NVWYHVGSKDEEMG

-71 MFEGT
+71 MFEGS
-76 KHHNRSHFEP
+76 KHHNSSHFEP

-107 DVPTNYLELA
+107 DVPTNYLDLA

-128 LDALDQERLD
+128 LDALDQQRLD

-159 AHWHIQEALYPMP
+159 AHWHLQEALYPLP
-172 HPYHW
+172 HPYNW
-177 MTIGSQEDLNAAT
+177 MTIGSQEDLDAAT
-190 LDDIKNFFKRF
+190 LDDIKAFFTRF
-201 YSPTNASLAIA
+201 YTPTNASLAIA
-212 GDIQMGE
+212 GDIDMGE
-219 ALELANRYFGDLP
+219 ALEMANKYFSNLA

-241 RHDSSLKGRVE
+241 RHDSGLKGRIE

-258 VTLPRTYIAWPTP
+258 VTLPRTYIAWPTS
-271 PEGDPDDPA
+271 PEGDVDDAP

-288 SDGQT
+288 SDGLT

-306 AQGAGMRYHS
+306 AQNANMRYHS
-316 SEIAG
+316 SEISG
-321 QCMLQVTAAEGHD
+321 QCVMSVTAAEGHE
-334 LAEVEAAAEAEMER
+334 LAEVEAAADAEMAR
-348 LLKEPPTEEEMTR
+348 LLREPPTDEEITR

-372 QLARIGGFGG
+372 SLARIGGFGG

-387 NHFSVFAQDPDLI
+387 NHFSVFSANPELI
-400 NTSLDKYMSVTREDV
+400 NTSLDKYMKVTREDII
-415 LRVAETVLGDNQVRL
+415 RVAETVLGGNQVRL

-442 VALDRTV
+442 VTIDRTI
-449 MPPPKSE
+449 MPEPKAE
-456 PSFTPPTPS
+456 PVFNPPTP
-465 GTKLSNGMGVTVVE
+465 TRTTLLNGMGISVIE
-479 QRGMPIVAFGL
+479 QRGLPIVAFGM

-497 RDPQDLPGL
+497 RDPEQLPGL

-512 MLPEGTTSRTSQ
+512 MLPEGTTSKNSQ

-536 ISTDGRREYTLL
+536 ISAEGRREYTLL

-567 VLNPN
+567 VLNPS
-572 FPDHEIERVRREHLT
+572 FPDHEVERVRREHLT
-587 DLRRGKDEP
+587 ELRRGKDEP

-608 FNRDS
+608 FQRDS
-613 GYGHPLAGTEKSIAA
+613 GYGHPLSGTENSIGA
-628 LTRNDLVSQ
+628 LTRDDMVRQFSQ
-637 FQRDY
+637 DY
-642 GPANANLIVV
+642 SPANANLIVV
-652 GDVSIYEAVKHAES
+652 GDVSIDEVAKRAEEI
-666 VFGGWQS
+666 FGSWKGGDS
-673 SDPSANG
+673 SANG
-680 RAPVEPSNGAAT
+680 VATIAPSNGTAT
-692 VYLVDKPGAPQS
+692 IYLVDRPGAPQS
-704 VIRALNT
+704 VIRAMHT
-711 TIPRSHPDYLGLTL
+711 TIPRLHPDYLGLTL
-725 MNYSFGG
+725 MNYAFGG

-752 QSNIQ
+752 QSHVQ
-757 WYRGPSL
+757 WFRGPSL

-778 SVYETLKEYN
+778 SVFETLKEFN

-795 ISQEEL
+795 ISAEEL
-801 DIAKQGILRSYPAA
+801 DNSKQSVLRSFPAN
-815 FERPAAV
+815 FERPGAIM
-822 LGQVLQMVQF
+822 GQVLQMVQF
-832 GLPEDYFQTVRS
+832 GLPDDYLQTVRS
-844 KLEAVTL
+844 NVEAVTL
-851 EDIHRITQELVRP
+851 DEVHRVTQELVRP

-875 QTIEPG
+875 QQIEKG
-881 LRELDVPTVVLD
+881 LRELDIPTVILD

>member
-1 MDVRTQPK
+1 
-9 PPEVFDSMV
+9 MV

-38 HNVPVVAV
+38 HNIPVVAV
-46 NVWYHVGSKDEEVG
+46 NVWYHVGSKDEEIG

-71 MFEGT
+71 MFEGS
-76 KHHNRSHFEP
+76 KHHNSSHFDP

-107 DVPTNYLELA
+107 DVPTNYLDLA
-117 LWLEADRMGFL
+117 LWLESDRMGFL
-128 LDALDQERLD
+128 LDALDQQRLD

-159 AHWHIQEALYPMP
+159 AHWHLQEALYPMP

-177 MTIGSQEDLNAAT
+177 MTIGSQEDLDAAD

-201 YSPTNASLAIA
+201 YTPSNASLAIA
-212 GDIQMGE
+212 GDIDMGQ
-219 ALELANRYFGDLP
+219 ALEMVNHYFGNLP
-232 PGEAVPRKG
+232 PGEPVPRKG
-241 RHDSSLKGRVE
+241 RHDSSLRGRIE
-252 LEMRDK
+252 LEMRDS

-271 PEGDPDDPA
+271 PEGDIDDAP

-288 SDGQT
+288 SDGLT

-306 AQGAGMRYHS
+306 AQSANMRYHS

-321 QCMLQVTAAEGHD
+321 QCILSVTAAEGHELD
-334 LAEVEAAAEAEMER
+334 EVEAAADAEMAM
-348 LLKEPPTEEEMTR
+348 LLREPPTDEEITR

-387 NHFSVFAQDPDLI
+387 NHYSVFSADPDLI

-415 LRVAETVLGDNQVRL
+415 MRVAESILGENQVRL

-435 PSLSPAT
+435 PTLSPAT
-442 VALDRTV
+442 VTIDRTV

-456 PSFTPPTPS
+456 PVFNPPTPTR
-465 GTKLSNGMGVTVVE
+465 TKLSNGMGISVIE
-479 QRGMPIVAFGL
+479 QRGMPIVAFGV

-497 RDPQDLPGL
+497 RDPEKLPGL

-512 MLPEGTTSRTSQ
+512 MLPEGTTTKTSQ

-536 ISTDGRREYTLL
+536 ISADGRREYTLL

-556 WPTALELTADL
+556 WPTGLELTADL

-587 DLRRGKDEP
+587 ELRRGKDEP

-608 FNRDS
+608 FQKGS
-613 GYGHPLAGTEKSIAA
+613 GYGHPLSGTEKSIAA
-628 LTRNDLVSQ
+628 LTRDDIASQ
-637 FQRDY
+637 FSRDY
-642 GPANANLIVV
+642 TPANANLIVV
-652 GDVSIYEAVKHAES
+652 GDVSIDEVAKRAEV
-666 VFGGWQS
+666 VFGRWKGG
-673 SDPSANG
+673 PSANG
-680 RAPVEPSNGAAT
+680 RSVVEPSIGTAT
-692 VYLVDKPGAPQS
+692 IYLVDRPGAPQS

-711 TIPRSHPDYLGLTL
+711 TIPRLHPDYLGLTL
-725 MNYSFGG
+725 MNYAFGG

-752 QSNIQ
+752 QSHVQ
-757 WYRGPSL
+757 WFRSSSL

-778 SVYETLKEYN
+778 SVFETLKEYN

-795 ISQEEL
+795 ISEEEL
-801 DIAKQGILRSYPAA
+801 ENAKASVLRSFPAN
-815 FERPAAV
+815 FERPGAIM
-822 LGQVLQMVQF
+822 GQVLQMVQF
-832 GLPEDYFQTVRS
+832 GLPDDYLQTVRANV
-844 KLEAVTL
+844 EAVTL
-851 EDIHRITQELVRP
+851 DDVHRVTQELVRP

-875 QTIEPG
+875 QQIETG
-881 LRELDVPTVVLD
+881 LRQLDLPTVVLD
-893 VDGVETT
+893 ADGVVTT

>member
-1 MDVRTQPK
+1 
-9 PPEVFDSMV
+9 MV

-38 HNVPVVAV
+38 HNIPVVAV
-46 NVWYHVGSKDEEVG
+46 NVWYHVGSKDEEIG

-71 MFEGT
+71 MFEGS
-76 KHHNRSHFEP
+76 KHHNSSHFDP

-107 DVPTNYLELA
+107 DVPTNYLDLA
-117 LWLEADRMGFL
+117 LWLESDRMGFL
-128 LDALDQERLD
+128 LDALDQQRLD

-159 AHWHIQEALYPMP
+159 AHWHLQEALYPMP

-177 MTIGSQEDLNAAT
+177 MTIGSQEDLDAAD

-201 YSPTNASLAIA
+201 YTPSNASLAIA
-212 GDIQMGE
+212 GDIDMGQ
-219 ALELANRYFGDLP
+219 ALEMVNHYFGDLP
-232 PGEAVPRKG
+232 PGEPVPRKG
-241 RHDSSLKGRVE
+241 RYDSSLRGRIE
-252 LEMRDK
+252 LEMRDS
-258 VTLPRTYIAWPTP
+258 VTLPRAYIAWPTP
-271 PEGDPDDPA
+271 PEGDIDDAP

-288 SDGQT
+288 SDGLT
-293 SRLHKSLVYEKQI
+293 SRLHKSLVYEKQS
-306 AQGAGMRYHS
+306 AQSANMRYHS

-321 QCMLQVTAAEGHD
+321 QCILSVTAAEGHELD
-334 LAEVEAAAEAEMER
+334 EVEAAADAEMEM
-348 LLKEPPTEEEMTR
+348 LLREPPTDEEITR

-387 NHFSVFAQDPDLI
+387 NHYSVFSADPDLI

-415 LRVAETVLGDNQVRL
+415 MRVAESILGENQVRL

-435 PSLSPAT
+435 PTLSSAT
-442 VALDRTV
+442 VTIDRTV

-456 PSFTPPTPS
+456 PVFNPPTPTR
-465 GTKLSNGMGVTVVE
+465 TKLSNGMGISVIE
-479 QRGMPIVAFGL
+479 QRGMPIVAFGV

-497 RDPQDLPGL
+497 RDPENLPGL

-512 MLPEGTTSRTSQ
+512 MLPEGTTTKTSQ

-536 ISTDGRREYTLL
+536 ISADGRREYTLL

-556 WPTALELTADL
+556 WPTGLELTADL

-572 FPDHEIERVRREHLT
+572 FPDREIERVRREHLT
-587 DLRRGKDEP
+587 ELRRGKDEP

-608 FNRDS
+608 FQSSS
-613 GYGHPLAGTEKSIAA
+613 GYGHPLSGTEKSIAA
-628 LTRNDLVSQ
+628 LTQDDIVSQ
-637 FQRDY
+637 FSRDY
-642 GPANANLIVV
+642 TPANANLIVV
-652 GDVSIYEAVKHAES
+652 GDVSIDEVAKRAEAV
-666 VFGGWQS
+666 FGRWKGG
-673 SDPSANG
+673 PSANG
-680 RAPVEPSNGAAT
+680 RSVVEPSDGTAT
-692 VYLVDKPGAPQS
+692 IYLVDRPGAPQS

-711 TIPRSHPDYLGLTL
+711 TIPRLHPDYLGLTL
-725 MNYSFGG
+725 MNYAFGG

-752 QSNIQ
+752 QSHVQ
-757 WYRGPSL
+757 WFRSSSL

-778 SVYETLKEYN
+778 SVFETLKEYN

-795 ISQEEL
+795 ISEEEL
-801 DIAKQGILRSYPAA
+801 ENAKASVLRSFPAN
-815 FERPAAV
+815 FERPGAIM
-822 LGQVLQMVQF
+822 GQVLQMVQF
-832 GLPEDYFQTVRS
+832 GLPDDYLQTVRANV
-844 KLEAVTL
+844 EAVTL
-851 EDIHRITQELVRP
+851 DDVHRITQELVRP

-875 QTIEPG
+875 QLIETG
-881 LRELDVPTVVLD
+881 LRQLDLPTVVLD
-893 VDGVETT
+893 ADGVVTT

>member
-1 MDVRTQPK
+1 
-9 PPEVFDSMV
+9 MV

-38 HNVPVVAV
+38 HNIPVVAV
-46 NVWYHVGSKDEEVG
+46 NVWYHVGSKDEEIG

-71 MFEGT
+71 MFEGS
-76 KHHNRSHFEP
+76 KHHNSSHFDP

-107 DVPTNYLELA
+107 DVPTNYLDLA
-117 LWLEADRMGFL
+117 LWLESDRMGFL
-128 LDALDQERLD
+128 LDALDQQRLD

-159 AHWHIQEALYPMP
+159 AHWHLQEALYPMP

-177 MTIGSQEDLNAAT
+177 MTIGSQEDLDAAD

-201 YSPTNASLAIA
+201 YTPSNASLAIA
-212 GDIQMGE
+212 GDIDMGQ
-219 ALELANRYFGDLP
+219 ALEMVNHYFGDLP
-232 PGEAVPRKG
+232 PGEPAPRKG
-241 RHDSSLKGRVE
+241 RHDSSLRGRIE
-252 LEMRDK
+252 LEMRDS

-271 PEGDPDDPA
+271 PEGDIDDAP

-288 SDGQT
+288 SDGLT
-293 SRLHKSLVYEKQI
+293 SRLHKSLVYEKQS
-306 AQGAGMRYHS
+306 AQSANMRYHS

-321 QCMLQVTAAEGHD
+321 QCILSVTAAEGHELD
-334 LAEVEAAAEAEMER
+334 EVEAAADAEMEM
-348 LLKEPPTEEEMTR
+348 LLREPPTDEEITR

-387 NHFSVFAQDPDLI
+387 NHYSVFSADPDLI

-415 LRVAETVLGDNQVRL
+415 MRVAESILGENQVRL

-435 PSLSPAT
+435 PTLSSAT
-442 VALDRTV
+442 VTIDRTV

-456 PSFTPPTPS
+456 PVFNPPTPTR
-465 GTKLSNGMGVTVVE
+465 TKLSNGMGISVIE
-479 QRGMPIVAFGL
+479 QRGMPIVAFGV

-497 RDPQDLPGL
+497 RDPENLPGL

-512 MLPEGTTSRTSQ
+512 MLPEGTTTKTSQ

-536 ISTDGRREYTLL
+536 ISADGRREYTLL

-556 WPTALELTADL
+556 WPTGLELTADL

-572 FPDHEIERVRREHLT
+572 FPDREIERVRREHLT
-587 DLRRGKDEP
+587 ELRRGKDEP

-608 FNRDS
+608 FQSSS
-613 GYGHPLAGTEKSIAA
+613 GYGHPLSGTEKSIAA
-628 LTRNDLVSQ
+628 LTRDDIVSQ
-637 FQRDY
+637 FSRDY
-642 GPANANLIVV
+642 TPANANLIVV
-652 GDVSIYEAVKHAES
+652 GDVSIDEVAKRAEAV
-666 VFGGWQS
+666 FGRWKGG
-673 SDPSANG
+673 PSANG
-680 RAPVEPSNGAAT
+680 RSVVEPSNGTAT
-692 VYLVDKPGAPQS
+692 IYLVDRPGAPQS

-711 TIPRSHPDYLGLTL
+711 TIPRLHPDYLGLTL
-725 MNYSFGG
+725 MNYAFGG

-752 QSNIQ
+752 QSHVQ
-757 WYRGPSL
+757 WFRSSSL

-778 SVYETLKEYN
+778 SVFETLKEYN

-795 ISQEEL
+795 ISEEEL
-801 DIAKQGILRSYPAA
+801 ENAKASVLRSFPAN
-815 FERPAAV
+815 FERPGAIM
-822 LGQVLQMVQF
+822 GQVLQMVQF
-832 GLPEDYFQTVRS
+832 GLPDDYLQTVRANV
-844 KLEAVTL
+844 EAITL
-851 EDIHRITQELVRP
+851 DDVHRITQELVRP

-875 QTIEPG
+875 QLIETG
-881 LRELDVPTVVLD
+881 LRQLDLPTVVLD
-893 VDGVETT
+893 ADGVVTT